1 MIKSKPLKWMIIALS
16 VLCISF
22 SFSIGTFAGNHGD
35 GGQGNTGTVQLT
47 DDAGD
52 EKPGHEPQFDD
63 FKDIYVKGH
72 QLQPGKY
79 YVRVTSPSEKE
90 DLGTSPDAGIVVS
103 DGGDFSGYNLY
114 ELLGGYPDETP
125 NQGGVYKLLLSKD
138 DTFTR
143 NVAKSKNFKFDITEE
158 EEEPGNGEEDNGENG
173 DENGSDDEDENGDEN
188 GSDEDENGDE
198 NGSDNGDDNGNEEDE
213 NGQDDDGSE
222 EEDNDNGEDGE
233 NGNGSDEDEEN
244 GQDDDGNEE
253 DGDQDEDLDNG
264 TDDGDRED
272 GDSSDEEQRDD
283 DDASEE
289 DEKQLPDT
297 SGDGDEADEE
307 QEETTAVASTV
318 DGGELPETS
327 TPWYN
332 LLAISIA
339 LLLASG
345 GYLLFKLRPFT
356 TA

>member
-22 SFSIGTFAGNHGD
+22 SFSIGTFAGNHGG

-72 QLQPGKY
+72 ELQPGKY
-79 YVRVTSPSEKE
+79 YVRVTSPNGKE
-90 DLGTSPDAGIVVS
+90 DLGTSPNAGIVVS
-103 DGGDFSGYNLY
+103 DEGDFSGYNLY

-173 DENGSDDEDENGDEN
+173 DENGSDEEDENGDEN

-198 NGSDNGDDNGNEEDE
+198 NGSDNGDDNGNEEDNDNGEENGQEDE

-222 EEDNDNGEDGE
+222 E
-233 NGNGSDEDEEN
+233 
-244 GQDDDGNEE
+244 
-253 DGDQDEDLDNG
+253 DGDQDEGVDNG
-264 TDDGDRED
+264 TDEGDREN
-272 GDSSDEEQRDD
+272 GDDSDEEQRDD
-283 DDASEE
+283 DDASE

-297 SGDGDEADEE
+297 SGDGDGDEADEE

-332 LLAISIA
+332 LLVGSIA
-339 LLLASG
+339 LLIASG